1 MAERRPLV
9 RDGAT
14 LSGVDVGE
22 GPAVLFQHGL
32 GGDERQVAEAFPDGA
47 GFRRLTLEC
56 RGHGASGPGPLDR
69 FSIAA
74 FADDALAFLDRR
86 GVARFVAG
94 GISMGAAI
102 ALRLA
107 VRMPERVRALVL
119 ARPAWLAERAPENL
133 RVYAEVGRLFD
144 GEPRASGRD
153 AFLASDSGRRLAAE
167 APDNLASLAG
177 FFAPDRPAWTGAL
190 LQAIAG
196 DGPGVTE
203 AEIRAIRMPTL
214 VIGHGRDLAHPLAY
228 AETLAAMIP
237 GARLARITPKATD
250 KAAYLREF
258 RAALTE
264 FLASLPPT
272 PQGMSEPDQARHW
285 SAHRGTAT

>member
-1 MAERRPLV
+1 MADRWRLV
-9 RDGAT
+9 RDGAA

-56 RGHGASGPGPLDR
+56 RGHGASEPGPLDR
-69 FSIAA
+69 LSIAA

-86 GVARFVAG
+86 GVTRFVAG
-94 GISMGAAI
+94 GISMGATI

-107 VRMPERVRALVL
+107 VKAPDRVRALVL
-119 ARPAWLAERAPENL
+119 ARSAWLADRAPANL
-133 RVYAEVGRLFD
+133 RFYAEVGALFD
-144 GEPRASGRD
+144 RDPRQAGRD
-153 AFLASDSGRRLAAE
+153 AFRASDSGRLLAAE
-167 APDNLASLAG
+167 APDNLASLSG

-190 LQAIAG
+190 LQAIAL

-203 AEIRAIRMPTL
+203 TEIRALDVPTL
-214 VIGHGRDLAHPLAY
+214 IIGHGRDVAHPLAH
-228 AETLAAMIP
+228 AQALAAMIP
-237 GARLARITPKATD
+237 GAQLVEITPKATD

-258 RAALTE
+258 RVALTD
-264 FLASLPPT
+264 FLATLPASPPDALRT
-272 PQGMSEPDQARHW
+272 PQP
-285 SAHRGTAT
+285 

>member
-1 MAERRPLV
+1 MAERWPLV
-9 RDGAT
+9 RDGAR

-56 RGHGASGPGPLDR
+56 RGHGTSEPGPLDR
-69 FSIAA
+69 FSMAT

-86 GVARFVAG
+86 GVARFAAG

-107 VRMPERVRALVL
+107 AKAPGRVRALVL
-119 ARPAWLAERAPENL
+119 ARPAWLAAPAPENL
-133 RVYAEVGRLFD
+133 RFYAEVGALFD
-144 GEPRASGRD
+144 RVPRAAGYE
-153 AFLASDSGRRLAAE
+153 AFRASDSGRLLAAG

-177 FFAPDRPAWTGAL
+177 FFATDRPPWTGAL
-190 LQAIAG
+190 LKAIAG
-196 DGPGVTE
+196 DGAGVTE
-203 AEIRAIRMPTL
+203 AEIRAIHVPTL
-214 VIGHGRDLAHPLAY
+214 VIGHGRDLAHPLAL
-228 AETLAAMIP
+228 AEALASMIP
-237 GARLARITPKATD
+237 SARLVEIAPKATD

-258 RAALTE
+258 RAALAA
-264 FLASLPPT
+264 FLAGLPAS
-272 PQGMSEPDQARHW
+272 PQDAPRTERP
-285 SAHRGTAT
+285 

>member
-1 MAERRPLV
+1 MRAMAERWPLV
-9 RDGAT
+9 CDGAT

-56 RGHGASGPGPLDR
+56 RGHGNSQSGPLDR

-74 FADDALAFLDRR
+74 FADDALAFLDQR
-86 GVARFVAG
+86 GVTSFVAG

-107 VRMPERVRALVL
+107 VEAPDRVLALVL
-119 ARPAWLAERAPENL
+119 ARPAWLAGPAPENL
-133 RVYAEVGRLFD
+133 RFYMEVGRLFD
-144 GEPRASGRD
+144 GETREAGRS
-153 AFLASDSGRRLAAE
+153 AFLASDAGRLLAAE
-167 APDNLASLAG
+167 APDNLASLLG

-190 LQAIAG
+190 LEAIAG

-203 AEIRAIRMPTL
+203 TEIRAINVPTL

-228 AETLAAMIP
+228 AQTLAAMIP
-237 GARLARITPKATD
+237 DARLAEITPKATD

-258 RAALTE
+258 RAALAE
-264 FLASLPPT
+264 FLAALPPSLQD
-272 PQGMSEPDQARHW
+272 PQRTSPP
-285 SAHRGTAT
+285 